1 MFGSCSMTVCGTATT
16 SGTARILFIANGQ
29 KGDESEREN
38 GREEAQETHDQ
49 ARSTHNPWDCQKRD
63 ENMKLKKVLDTI
75 PFAEANEDFLFHV
88 LCTFSREQIGDL
100 ARTHSIPESPNNK
113 FATVQNIVD
122 NKDRISAVVDILQ

>member
-1 MFGSCSMTVCGTATT
+1 
-16 SGTARILFIANGQ
+16 
-29 KGDESEREN
+29 
-38 GREEAQETHDQ
+38 
-49 ARSTHNPWDCQKRD
+49 
-63 ENMKLKKVLDTI
+63 MKLKKVLDTI